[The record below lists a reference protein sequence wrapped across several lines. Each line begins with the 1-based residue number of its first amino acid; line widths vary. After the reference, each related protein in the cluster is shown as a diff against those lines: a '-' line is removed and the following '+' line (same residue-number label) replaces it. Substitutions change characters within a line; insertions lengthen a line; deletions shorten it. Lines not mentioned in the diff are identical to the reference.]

1 MTSRIIRPSK
11 RAADEMRP
19 ISFTRGFTPYAE
31 GSVLVCFG
39 NTKVLCNASVSETLP
54 RFLRDSDQG
63 WITAEYGMLPRAT
76 HERVDREA
84 AHGKQQGRTIEI
96 QRLIG
101 RSLRAAVDLKAL
113 GARVITLDC
122 DVIQAD
128 GGTRTA
134 AISGACVAL
143 VDALRG
149 LQKAGKLTVNP
160 LKHFIAA
167 VSVGVFQQ
175 SPILDLDYSEDSKA
189 HTDMNVIMT
198 DSHSFVE
205 LQGTAEGD
213 AFTTEEL
220 TTLLALAKKGIQEI
234 IAAQKAALAQ
244 G

>member
-1 MTSRIIRPSK
+1 MTNNIRAGK
-11 RAADEMRP
+11 RAADQLRP
-19 ISFTRGFTPYAE
+19 ISFTRNYIPYAE

-39 NTKVLCNASVSETLP
+39 QTKVLCNASVSETVP
-54 RFLRDSDQG
+54 KFLRDSNRG
-63 WITAEYGMLPRAT
+63 WVTAEYGMLPRAT

-101 RSLRAAVDLKAL
+101 RSLRAAVDLQAL
-113 GARVITLDC
+113 GPRAITLDC

-143 VDALRG
+143 ADALSH
-149 LQKAGKLTVNP
+149 LQKTGKITTNP
-160 LKHFIAA
+160 LKHLIAA
-167 VSVGVFQQ
+167 VSVGVYQKT
-175 SPILDLDYSEDSKA
+175 PILDLEYAEDSKA
-189 HTDMNVIMT
+189 HTDMNVVMT
-198 DSHSFVE
+198 DAGSFIE

-220 TTLLALAKKGIQEI
+220 NALLALAKKGIQEI
-234 IAAQKAALAQ
+234 IAEQRKVLSHIP
-244 G
+244 